1 MTAAHPLGTN
11 PLSISICTIASKDSS
26 AISMRVPARAA
37 RAQSSSFVVVVV
49 GAVVASAKFFSAA

>member
-37 RAQSSSFVVVVV
+37 RAQSSSFVVV
-49 GAVVASAKFFSAA
+49 GAVVASAKFFSVA